1 MPKLKCLS
9 RYRETARRVEYEPGA
24 VVEADAALAAFLMAD
39 APGSFEEIVEA
50 PSTAAPETAEPAGG
64 VQATVIDAPA
74 RTTALRRA
82 RRASDGAS

>member
-9 RYRETARRVEYEPGA
+9 RYRETARRLEYEPGA
-24 VVEADAALAAFLMAD
+24 VVESDAALAAFLMAD

-50 PSTAAPETAEPAGG
+50 PSTAEPETETAGG

-82 RRASDGAS
+82 RRTSDGAS